1 MRTKLN
7 EIKGEIEENWKVN
20 DQLNVN
26 LRKFKTNDQN
36 EKDAEIWGKIA

>member
-26 LRKFKTNDQN
+26 LRKFKTIDQN
-36 EKDAEIWGKIA
+36 EKDAEIWG

>member
-7 EIKGEIEENWKVN
+7 EIKGEIKENWKFN

-26 LRKFKTNDQN
+26 LHKFKTKDQN
-36 EKDAEIWGKIA
+36 EKDAEILG